1 MLEANVIRGSGS
13 GLHWLIVSVLA
24 AIPLRSWKKKKTL
37 QWNELE
43 GWHSEVTCEMFELMM
58 NENDDGCNKKSDGF
72 DCNDSAQYDPGPK
85 SLAWV
90 IYWIS
95 CYIPAIYPRLRWY
108 TLPLIMKIY
117 HLALL
122 RKPTN
127 KEGYSKMNLWNIQ
140 SCREKVFYQLDQIGQ
155 LLFVWFLF
163 HGLAYLV
170 LFYHFTEWPKRR
182 AKLGLILIKHFHLW
196 YYPQN
201 DQVHHG
207 KVESSKLL
215 SGSIRW
221 YFNPVQQIW
230 AACVQV
236 RAPTILWACERR
248 WGEMQSI
255 TRQYPSQIDQL
266 KSKEQWHN
274 RSNSQWWWWWCW
286 SSCSLNYNICI
297 HIQAK

>member
-127 KEGYSKMNLWNIQ
+127 KEGYSKMNLWKIQ

-155 LLFVWFLF
+155 LFFVISFSWVGIFSF
-163 HGLAYLV
+163 V
-170 LFYHFTEWPKRR
+170 LPFYRMTKKESKARVNIDKTFSPV
-182 AKLGLILIKHFHLW
+182 IL
-196 YYPQN
+196 
-201 DQVHHG
+201 
-207 KVESSKLL
+207 SSK
-215 SGSIRW
+215 
-221 YFNPVQQIW
+221 
-230 AACVQV
+230 
-236 RAPTILWACERR
+236 
-248 WGEMQSI
+248 
-255 TRQYPSQIDQL
+255 
-266 KSKEQWHN
+266 
-274 RSNSQWWWWWCW
+274 W
-286 SSCSLNYNICI
+286 SSPPWESWIFEIVIGQHPVIL
-297 HIQAK
+297 